1 MIMKLFGKIFVMI
14 VLLSSTFVSYG
25 MAQSNP
31 TDFCQRHAELWDKD
45 GRLTIKGHKMLYLEH
60 PEWWFDSENK
70 EWKEWPSQK
79 PQWSI
84 DEHKNLHTTNNKPE
98 WWFDSQKKEW
108 KEWTHDQRETL
119 ECHKKLYIDGPQWW
133 FDSQNKEW
141 KRWPK

>member
-1 MIMKLFGKIFVMI
+1 MKFGKISVMI
-14 VLLSSTFVSYG
+14 FLLSSTFVPYG
-25 MAQSNP
+25 MAQGNTS
-31 TDFCQRHAELWDKD
+31 DFCQRHAELWDKD
-45 GRLTIKGHKMLYLEH
+45 GRITLEGHKMLYLEH
-60 PEWWFDSENK
+60 PGWWFDSKNK

-84 DEHKNLHTTNNKPE
+84 DEHKNLYTNNKPE

-108 KEWTHDQRETL
+108 KEGTHDPRETL
-119 ECHKKLYIDGPQWW
+119 ECHKKLYLGGPQWW